1 MCDSEHVVGGFLH
14 VLDLGELQLIVSLLV
29 GSDGRRRLVHHDPA
43 TRVVACLVLQ
53 GDVGCARC
61 LILAGTTGATLL
73 KELSW
78 LSDFRF
84 GGAVDGRRGVL
95 GSGVRMLGLEVRWH
109 TLDEIIFTRDVTV

>member
-14 VLDLGELQLIVSLLV
+14 VLDLSELQMVVSLLV
-29 GSDGRRRLVHHDPA
+29 GSDGGRRLVHHDPA
-43 TRVVACLVLQ
+43 TRVVGCLVLQ

-84 GGAVDGRRGVL
+84 GGAVNGR
-95 GSGVRMLGLEVRWH
+95 
-109 TLDEIIFTRDVTV
+109 